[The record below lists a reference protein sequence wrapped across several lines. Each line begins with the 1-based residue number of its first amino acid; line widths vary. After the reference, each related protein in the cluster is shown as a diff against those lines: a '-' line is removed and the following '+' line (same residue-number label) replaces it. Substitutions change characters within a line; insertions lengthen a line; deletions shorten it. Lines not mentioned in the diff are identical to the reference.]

1 MPRQSL
7 EGRRTHLIMTRYQ
20 EKELKSL
27 AGRTGISVSEHIRRA
42 IDFYLASLADRLST
56 KGKPT

>member
-7 EGRRTHLIMTRYQ
+7 DGVRTHVIITKYQDRELRKLATDSGMT
-20 EKELKSL
+20 L
-27 AGRTGISVSEHIRRA
+27 AEHIRRG

-56 KGKPT
+56 KKK

>member
-20 EKELKSL
+20 EKELKHL
-27 AGRTGISVSEHIRRA
+27 AGKTGISVSEHIRRA

-56 KGKPT
+56 KGKPQ

>member
-7 EGRRTHLIMTRYQ
+7 EGRRTHLIMTKYQ
-20 EKELKSL
+20 ERELKVL
-27 AGRTGISVSEHIRRA
+27 ATKTGISVSEHIRRA

-56 KGKPT
+56 KGKPS

>member
-27 AGRTGISVSEHIRRA
+27 AGKTGISVSEHIRRA

>member
-7 EGRRTHLIMTRYQ
+7 EGRRTHLIMTRHQ
-20 EKELKSL
+20 EKELKQL
-27 AGRTGISVSEHIRRA
+27 AGKTGISVSEHIRRA

-56 KGKPT
+56 KGKPQ

>member
-20 EKELKSL
+20 ERDLRKL
-27 AGRTGISVSEHIRRA
+27 AAQTGISVSEHIRRG

-56 KGKPT
+56 KGKPQ